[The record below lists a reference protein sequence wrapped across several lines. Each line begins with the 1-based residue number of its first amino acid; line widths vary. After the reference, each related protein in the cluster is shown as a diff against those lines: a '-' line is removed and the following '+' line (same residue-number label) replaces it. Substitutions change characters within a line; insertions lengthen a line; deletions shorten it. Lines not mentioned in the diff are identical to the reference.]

1 MELVTDVDS
10 AVQFIAGIVP
20 AGLADDAAKVTRA
33 DLAVVPDSSE
43 TEEIDRVLEVLSR
56 DKFMEMSKE
65 EYLRDWAPR
74 IQRGEVVLG
83 E

>member
-1 MELVTDVDS
+1 VDS

-43 TEEIDRVLEVLSR
+43 TTEEIDRVLEVLSR